1 MSSHAS
7 PFPDDL
13 LALQQQLHEA
23 QADFHTLATAPPWGA
38 EPSAVFTE
46 EQVDQVEELWERIRE
61 LTMAVNEHAYW
72 TTSPAG
78 PDGRVNNAARGLRV
92 VRNLDAGT
100 DAGAA

>member
-1 MSSHAS
+1 MSSYAS

-23 QADFHTLATAPPWGA
+23 QADFHTLATAPPWGPEA
-38 EPSAVFTE
+38 TPVFTE

-61 LTMAVNEHAYW
+61 LTMAVNEHPYW
-72 TTSPAG
+72 TAVDTGGPGGRINHAG
-78 PDGRVNNAARGLRV
+78 RGLRV
-92 VRNLDAGT
+92 VREPGR

>member
-1 MSSHAS
+1 MSPYAS

-23 QADFHTLATAPPWGA
+23 QVDFHTLATAPPWGTG
-38 EPSAVFTE
+38 SAAAFTE

-61 LTMAVNEHAYW
+61 LTMAVNEHPYW
-72 TTSPAG
+72 TSE
-78 PDGRVNNAARGLRV
+78 RGLRV
-92 VRNLDAGT
+92 VRGR

>member
-23 QADFHTLATAPPWGA
+23 QADFHTLATAPPWGP
-38 EPSAVFTE
+38 EPTPVFTE

-61 LTMAVNEHAYW
+61 LTMAVNEHPYW
-72 TTSPAG
+72 TDSGTG
-78 PDGRVNNAARGLRV
+78 PGGRVNHAGRGLHV
-92 VRNLDAGT
+92 VREPGW